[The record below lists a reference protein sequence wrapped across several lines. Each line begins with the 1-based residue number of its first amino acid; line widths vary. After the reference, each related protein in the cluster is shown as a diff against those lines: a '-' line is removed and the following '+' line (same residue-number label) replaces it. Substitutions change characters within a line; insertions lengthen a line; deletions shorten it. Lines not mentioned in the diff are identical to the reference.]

1 MLGHFKVSLIK
12 LSDADIAIF
21 GGDLNASP
29 IENPH
34 HPYGKKFICYILYI
48 SYYIKLCVRYVTVSP
63 IHLFTEFSC

>member
-34 HPYGKKFICYILYI
+34 HPYGKKFSMLCPVYILLY
-48 SYYIKLCVRYVTVSP
+48 KVVCPLCNS
-63 IHLFTEFSC
+63 